1 MHSVMCPR
9 TCLGFTN
16 FLFFFMGLIG
26 FGICLWCAINTELFR
41 DLNYTVTRSELV
53 GTIADF
59 VNLKLWLTPLTTVI
73 SAAAIVAMLTT
84 CCGILG
90 AGCKTKCAIKSYIF
104 LVSVICSV
112 AFWFIYI
119 SCIYNIYSD
128 NEKTRKFL
136 QSTLRTQYGKENDL
150 FTSLW
155 NYIMVNYECCGVV
168 SFADFKDSYWV
179 RMNPDK
185 LFPVQCCNLQNR
197 THLIPSSKDCQV
209 TLEFGTFNSM
219 GCFQALRQSLVDSK
233 VLIILSCIM
242 CFCAY
247 ASLMSFAYCVLRGEP
262 LITDTDGYMYG
273 ARRRLRFAEP
283 EQSESSLQ
291 NMMFVNDVSEPTT
304 KVVRVVSAG
313 NPYQKY
319 KYYPEPV

>member
-16 FLFFFMGLIG
+16 FLFFFVGLIG

-53 GTIADF
+53 GVIANF

-73 SAAAIVAMLTT
+73 ITSAIVAMLTS

-90 AGCKTKCAIKSYIF
+90 AGCKTKCAMKSYIF

-128 NEKTRKFL
+128 NDKTRKFL
-136 QSTLRTQYGKENDL
+136 QSTIRTQYGRENDL

-168 SFADFKDSYWV
+168 SFVDFKDSYWINL
-179 RMNPDK
+179 NPDK
-185 LFPVQCCNLQNR
+185 LFPVECCVLQNR
-197 THLIPSSKDCQV
+197 THLIPLVKDCQLSV
-209 TLEFGTFNSM
+209 DPGTINPN
-219 GCFQALRQSLVDSK
+219 GCFEALRQSFVDRK
-233 VLIILSCIM
+233 GLIIFSCIT
-242 CFCAY
+242 CLCAY

-262 LITDTDGYMYG
+262 LITDTDGYIYG
-273 ARRRLRFAEP
+273 TRRGRHAEP

-291 NMMFVNDVSEPTT
+291 NMMFVNDASEPTT
-304 KVVRVVSAG
+304 KVVRVVSAA
-313 NPYQKY
+313 NPFQNY
-319 KYYPEPV
+319 KYYPEQV

>member
-16 FLFFFMGLIG
+16 FLFFFVGLIG

-53 GTIADF
+53 GVIANF

-73 SAAAIVAMLTT
+73 ITSAIVAMLTS

-90 AGCKTKCAIKSYIF
+90 AGCKTKCAMKSYIF
-104 LVSVICSV
+104 LVSIICSV

-136 QSTLRTQYGKENDL
+136 QSTIRTQYGKENDL

-155 NYIMVNYECCGVV
+155 DYIMVNYECCGVV
-168 SFADFKDSYWV
+168 SFGDFKETVWIKL
-179 RMNPDK
+179 NPDK
-185 LFPVQCCNLQNR
+185 LFPVQCCVLQNR
-197 THLIPSSKDCQV
+197 THLIPSSKDCQL
-209 TLEFGTFNSM
+209 TLSPGTFHEI
-219 GCFQALRQSLVDSK
+219 GCFRALRQSLVNSK
-233 VLIILSCIM
+233 GLIIFSCIV
-242 CFCAY
+242 CLFAY

-262 LITDTDGYMYG
+262 LITDTDGYIYG
-273 ARRRLRFAEP
+273 SRRGRHVEP
-283 EQSESSLQ
+283 EPSASSLQ
-291 NMMFVNDVSEPTT
+291 NMMFVNDASEPTT
-304 KVVRVVSAG
+304 KVVRVVSTV
-313 NPYQKY
+313 NPFQKY
-319 KYYPEPV
+319 KYYPEQV